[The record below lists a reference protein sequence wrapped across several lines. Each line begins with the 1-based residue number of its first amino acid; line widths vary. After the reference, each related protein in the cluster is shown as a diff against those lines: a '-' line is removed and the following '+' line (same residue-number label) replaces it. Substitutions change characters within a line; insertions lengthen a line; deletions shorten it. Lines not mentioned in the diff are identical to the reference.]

1 MKEVRFSIA
10 GLSFDFISNGPAAEY
25 LLDELPGLLPGFLVR
40 KKKFADAVCLVH
52 FDHEL
57 TYPQRF
63 HSEPH
68 FIRRADSS
76 SSEAIFAR
84 MGEILFSPWA
94 KSKSLKSA
102 SVCHSGLDPESSNEL
117 KMLDSGFRRNDD
129 RRAHRSMKIPPY
141 PPLEKGGWGD
151 FHRNNYSEA
160 IGFLNGCLAF
170 DDCTNRGLIYIFC
183 SEAANHFV
191 GTLLKLLFVFTCL
204 VMVNRGRL
212 MVHGAGIKKRKGRGG
227 YLFLGTSGAGK
238 STVAALSSGD
248 VVLSDDAA
256 VVGVAEGACHIFAT
270 PFRQVGSEQSS
281 PKRLYLQQ
289 EKLDKL
295 LFLHQSATT
304 FIQPREQR
312 NAFTELLKEH
322 LHCFEVMG
330 EPLKRQAFY
339 LCRAVCEMTPAYDLF
354 FRKDPGFWELVT
366 AK

>member
-10 GLSFDFISNGPAAEY
+10 GLSFDFISHGAAAEY
-25 LLDELPGLLPGFLVR
+25 LLDELPGLLPGFLIS
-40 KKKFADAVCLVH
+40 KKTAADAVCLVH
-52 FDHEL
+52 FDHEQK
-57 TYPQRF
+57 YPLCF

-68 FIRRADSS
+68 IIGSENSRST
-76 SSEAIFAR
+76 EAIFAR
-84 MGEILFSPWA
+84 MGKIPFSP
-94 KSKSLKSA
+94 LKNS
-102 SVCHSGLDPESSNEL
+102 
-117 KMLDSGFRRNDD
+117 
-129 RRAHRSMKIPPY
+129 
-141 PPLEKGGWGD
+141 
-151 FHRNNYSEA
+151 SEA
-160 IGFLNGCLAF
+160 IGFLNGCLIF

-248 VVLSDDAA
+248 VVLSDDAT
-256 VVGVAEGACHIFAT
+256 VIEVAGGACHIFAT
-270 PFRQVGSEQSS
+270 PFRQVGSERGGR
-281 PKRLYLQQ
+281 KRLYMQQ

-295 LFLHQSATT
+295 LFLHQSAAT

-330 EPLKRQAFY
+330 ESLKRRAFH
-339 LCRAVCEMTPAYDLF
+339 LCRDVCEMTPAYDLF
-354 FRKDPGFWELVT
+354 FRKDTGFWELVV